1 MNYSVPVPNNC
12 HRIRI
17 MYIGSGRLNL
27 AEMGALLAIL
37 CTTTVQ
43 YICSSS
49 TLEIIM
55 MNLGEEVLEAES
67 LGGDFADSAAYRIK
81 SLNPPIPVDQV
92 SSGP

>member
-1 MNYSVPVPNNC
+1 
-12 HRIRI
+12 
-17 MYIGSGRLNL
+17 
-27 AEMGALLAIL
+27 
-37 CTTTVQ
+37 
-43 YICSSS
+43 
-49 TLEIIM
+49 

>member
-1 MNYSVPVPNNC
+1 MS
-12 HRIRI
+12 
-17 MYIGSGRLNL
+17 IGSTGNDRFIINQYFS
-27 AEMGALLAIL
+27 
-37 CTTTVQ
+37 TVQ